1 MLTRLCICILFL
13 SCSLAWCQSDNGGT
27 DASVTDSSDDTQL
40 RVPPPVSGDAYSAD
54 FAGEERSNF
63 LRVGFT
69 ATSAYA
75 TNLTGAGSS
84 NSVAGMSYSIWP
96 TFALDSKTS
105 QAHLVLSYSPGFTYY
120 QHADSDNQMDQNLSA
135 TFQYRAS
142 PYLTLSLQEGFQK
155 TANIFNQP
163 NPLSATSVSGA
174 FPTQAQA
181 IVAPNADQISN
192 ATGAQLTYQLG
203 PSSMVGVT
211 GNFGISTY
219 PGLGQG
225 SGLYNSRSDGASVY
239 YSRSF
244 GEKYSVGGT
253 YQYQNTFSY
262 QGAAVST
269 QTQTQTVFIFLTA
282 YLRPKLSLSVSVGP
296 QHYNATQ
303 TSFPASASW
312 SPMTMVSLGWQG
324 GRTSLAASYARIVT
338 GGGGL
343 NGAFHSNSV
352 SASAGWQLS
361 RLWTAGVSGGYA
373 SNTTLTPLFIQSSA
387 GGHSL
392 TGTVSA
398 QRPLGDHL
406 NVQFGYNWI
415 HQNYSG
421 ITAISENPN
430 SNRVFVSFSYQFTK
444 PLQR

>member
-1 MLTRLCICILFL
+1 M
-13 SCSLAWCQSDNGGT
+13 
-27 DASVTDSSDDTQL
+27 
-40 RVPPPVSGDAYSAD
+40 
-54 FAGEERSNF
+54 
-63 LRVGFT
+63 
-69 ATSAYA
+69 
-75 TNLTGAGSS
+75 
-84 NSVAGMSYSIWP
+84 
-96 TFALDSKTS
+96 
-105 QAHLVLSYSPGFTYY
+105 PGFTYY

-181 IVAPNADQISN
+181 IVAPIADQISN

-211 GNFGISTY
+211 GNFGISTT
-219 PGLGQG
+219 LILQG
-225 SGLYNSRSDGASVY
+225 SGLYNSRSDGASVFIPAA
-239 YSRSF
+239 S
-244 GEKYSVGGT
+244 EKSITVGGT
-253 YQYQNTFSY
+253 YQYQYTFSY

-269 QTQTQTVFIFLTA
+269 QTQTQTVFIFLNRLPEA
-282 YLRPKLSLSVSVGP
+282 QLSLSVSVGP

-421 ITAISENPN
+421 ISAISENPN
-430 SNRVFVSFSYQFTK
+430 SNRVFVSFSYQFTM